1 MNHSYL
7 RVIFAC
13 TKDINIDNDTVV
25 DAVLNAL
32 SSPSINSVNWRTMH
46 KCTCSHTHTH
56 KFLCWFLFVQKCL
69 HFNYLFSFSWIRI
82 YFDQKIDSNGGWGTP
97 PTGHPTK
104 PSIHF
109 VFFFSQRNVHVY
121 MQRVCVLNFKHA
133 VNYVKY
139 LFNVLAV

>member
-56 KFLCWFLFVQKCL
+56 TNFCVGFYSYRNAFISTISS
-69 HFNYLFSFSWIRI
+69 HFHGFEYISIKKLIRMGVEEHHQLATLQNRVYI
-82 YFDQKIDSNGGWGTP
+82 S
-97 PTGHPTK
+97 
-104 PSIHF
+104 
-109 VFFFSQRNVHVY
+109 FFFSQRNVHVY

-139 LFNVLAV
+139 LFNVRAV